1 VNRIHTSAFIGPGVE
16 FGDGN
21 VVGPQAVILGPT
33 FIGDDNY
40 IAPAAVIGAPGEMY
54 GAHHPVAW
62 EGELVGSGIHIG
74 DRNVIREQVSIQAP
88 SEGQTCIGNDCYMM
102 AKSHLPHDGVLED
115 GVVVACAVLIGG
127 HGRIGAGSNLG
138 LGAVLH
144 QRLVVGPGA
153 MVGMGSVVT
162 KPVPPFAMAFGSPA
176 SVKGVNVVGMQR
188 KGLADDLIDALAA
201 AYAEDP
207 TADAVEVPLPLQS
220 DFEWY
225 RARTN

>member
-1 VNRIHTSAFIGPGVE
+1 MNRIHPSAFVGPGVE

-21 VVGPQAVILGPT
+21 VVGPHAVILGPT
-33 FIGDDNY
+33 FIGNDNY
-40 IAPAAVIGAPGEMY
+40 IAPSAVIGAPGEMY
-54 GAHHPVAW
+54 GSHHPAAW

-88 SEGQTCIGNDCYMM
+88 DEGETRIGDDCYMM
-102 AKSHLPHDGVLED
+102 TKSHLPHDGVLED

-162 KPVPPFAMAFGSPA
+162 KPVPPFAMAYGSPA
-176 SVKGVNVVGMQR
+176 RVKGVNVVGMQR
-188 KGLADDLIDALAA
+188 KGIDDELIEVVAA

-207 TADAVEVPLPLQS
+207 TGESAEVPEALQAA
-220 DFEWY
+220 FEWY
-225 RARTN
+225 RAQF